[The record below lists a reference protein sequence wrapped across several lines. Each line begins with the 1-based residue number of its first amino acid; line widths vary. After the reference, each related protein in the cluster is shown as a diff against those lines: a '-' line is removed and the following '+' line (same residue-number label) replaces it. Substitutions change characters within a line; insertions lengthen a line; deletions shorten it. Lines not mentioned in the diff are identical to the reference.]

1 MLVFTEIILLYYM
14 YDLDRI
20 GGTISNIAAFLHS
33 VVLFLRWF
41 CMKGERME
49 DSILLAAAEE
59 IEQSGPD
66 FTMDNLAKR
75 LKISK
80 RTIYEKY
87 RSKNEI
93 VSGIFQLK
101 IQKLIEMHE
110 EILKNETL
118 SLHEKLSAYFNVKSV
133 FFLTLSLGQLNRV
146 LEKYP
151 EVKVEACAQVN
162 LDWQNLEYFLRE
174 EEAAGRIKD
183 ADIDVILL
191 LLRGA
196 VQVMLEDPSRI
207 SDKTQISDT
216 LSKGI
221 TMLLNGIKVV

>member
-110 EILKNETL
+110 EILKTKPCL
-118 SLHEKLSAYFNVKSV
+118 CMKS
-133 FFLTLSLGQLNRV
+133 
-146 LEKYP
+146 
-151 EVKVEACAQVN
+151 
-162 LDWQNLEYFLRE
+162 
-174 EEAAGRIKD
+174 
-183 ADIDVILL
+183 
-191 LLRGA
+191 
-196 VQVMLEDPSRI
+196 
-207 SDKTQISDT
+207 
-216 LSKGI
+216 
-221 TMLLNGIKVV
+221 